1 MYVFIFIVRKK
12 HNERQFIYKC
22 ELIPQVYLPD
32 KLKIISSTT
41 ETGVDMW
48 QITKNFFSFQTKS
61 LLAIKFVISNSKIKK

>member
-41 ETGVDMW
+41 ETGVEMW
-48 QITKNFFSFQTKS
+48 QIAKNGIFISDKITFSH
-61 LLAIKFVISNSKIKK
+61 KICYK